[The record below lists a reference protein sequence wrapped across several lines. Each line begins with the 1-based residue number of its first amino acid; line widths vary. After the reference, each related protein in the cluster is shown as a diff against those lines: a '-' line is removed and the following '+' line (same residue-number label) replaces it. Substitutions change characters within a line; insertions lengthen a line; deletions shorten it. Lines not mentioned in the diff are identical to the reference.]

1 MIALNA
7 THDPARRSWVESA
20 NLPDTDFPIQNLP
33 FGAFERDGAA
43 RAGVA
48 IGEHVVDLRALLDSG
63 LLVAGSDAALACE
76 ATRDGTLNR
85 LMAMAPR
92 YASALRAA
100 LSDLLKSDA
109 PQRAQM
115 QQHIDALLPRID
127 TLTLRLPCEVGDYTD
142 FLTSLH
148 HTERHGRYKGL
159 ADPLPPAFKSLP
171 IAYHGRASSLRVSG
185 GDVRRP
191 HGQYRDAN
199 GQIVFGPAPAL
210 DFELELAAW
219 IGEGNALTQPI
230 AVDAAHAHLFGYS
243 LLNDWSAKS
252 IQWFEQVLGP
262 FLGKSFHSSVSPW
275 IVTAEALAPFRKAP
289 VARATDDPPLMPH
302 LHGARDQ
309 QEGGLHLELHADLS
323 TRQLREAGSG
333 AVRITHTHLDNL
345 YWTFAQMVA
354 HHTSNGCN
362 LRTGDLL
369 GSGTISGASDASRA
383 CLTELT
389 NAGRD
394 PLRLPNGE
402 TRTALE
408 DGDEIV
414 LSARATKPG
423 AVPIG
428 FGTCHGRIA
437 PALAQAF
444 TPASQAAHAAHETEA
459 RA

>member
-1 MIALNA
+1 MSALNL

-20 NLPDTDFPIQNLP
+20 NRADTDFPIQNLP
-33 FGAFERDGAA
+33 FGAFERDGVT

-48 IGEHVVDLRALLDSG
+48 IGDYAVDLRALHASG
-63 LLVAGSDAALACE
+63 LLASGSDAALACE
-76 ATRDGTLNR
+76 AAADGKLNR
-85 LMAMAPR
+85 LMSMSPR
-92 YASALRAA
+92 HASALRAA

-109 PQRAQM
+109 PQRERMQAQA
-115 QQHIDALLPRID
+115 DALLPRID
-127 TLTLRLPCEVGDYTD
+127 TLALRLPCEVGDYTD

-185 GDVRRP
+185 GEVRRP

-219 IGEGNALTQPI
+219 IGTGNALTQPI
-230 AVDAAHAHLFGYS
+230 AIDDAHAHIFGYS

-262 FLGKSFHSSVSPW
+262 FLGKSFHSSLSPW

-289 VARATDDPPLMPH
+289 VARAQSDPPPMAH
-302 LHGARDQ
+302 LHGERDQ
-309 QEGGLHLELHADLS
+309 REGGLHLELHAQLS
-323 TRQLREAGSG
+323 TQQLRDSG
-333 AVRITHTHLDNL
+333 ANAVRITHTHLDNL

-369 GSGTISGASDASRA
+369 GSGTISGTDDAARA

-414 LSARATKPG
+414 LSARAAKPG
-423 AVPIG
+423 AVSIG
-428 FGTCHGRIA
+428 FGECRGRIA
-437 PALAQAF
+437 PAFTLAS
-444 TPASQAAHAAHETEA
+444 ASRSAEA
-459 RA
+459 TA

>member
-1 MIALNA
+1 MNMLNP
-7 THDPARRSWVESA
+7 THDPARRSWIESA
-20 NLPDTDFPIQNLP
+20 NRPETDFPIQNLP
-33 FGAFERDGAA
+33 FGTFERDGVI
-43 RAGVA
+43 RTGVA
-48 IGEHVVDLRALLDSG
+48 IGEHAVDLRELLDSG
-63 LLVAGSDAALACE
+63 LLAPGSDAAFACE
-76 ATRDGTLNR
+76 AADGTLNR
-85 LMAMAPR
+85 LMSMPPR

-109 PQRAQM
+109 PQRARM
-115 QQHIDALLPRID
+115 QQHADDLLPRID
-127 TLTLRLPCEVGDYTD
+127 TLELRLPCEVGDYTD

-185 GDVRRP
+185 GEVRRP

-199 GQIVFGPAPAL
+199 GEIVFGPAPAL

-219 IGEGNALTQPI
+219 IGEGNSLTQPI
-230 AVDAAHAHLFGYS
+230 AVDDACAHIFGYS

-262 FLGKSFHSSVSPW
+262 FLGKSFHSSLSPW
-275 IVTAEALAPFRKAP
+275 IVTSEALAPFRKAP
-289 VARATDDPPLMPH
+289 VARAENDPPLMAH
-302 LHGARDQ
+302 LHGVRDQ
-309 QEGGLHLELHADLS
+309 QEGGLHLELYAHLS
-323 TRQLREAGSG
+323 TQKLRDSG
-333 AVRITHTHLDNL
+333 AIATRITHTHLDNL

-369 GSGTISGASDASRA
+369 GSGTISGADDAARA
-383 CLTELT
+383 CITELT

-414 LSARATKPG
+414 LTARATKAG
-423 AVPIG
+423 AVSIG
-428 FGTCHGRIA
+428 FGECRGRIA
-437 PALAQAF
+437 PALAFA
-444 TPASQAAHAAHETEA
+444 THESEKAA
-459 RA
+459 

>member
-1 MIALNA
+1 MTALNS
-7 THDPARRSWVESA
+7 THDPARRSWIDSA
-20 NLPDTDFPIQNLP
+20 NLSDADFPIQNLP
-33 FGAFERDGAA
+33 LGAFSRDGAA

-48 IGEHVVDLRALLDSG
+48 IGEHAVDLHALFDSG
-63 LLVAGSDAALACE
+63 LLAAGSDAAIACE

-85 LMAMAPR
+85 LMAMPQR

-109 PQRAQM
+109 PQRARM
-115 QQHIDALLPRID
+115 QQRADALLPRVD
-127 TLTLRLPCEVGDYTD
+127 TLELRLPCEVGDYTD

-191 HGQYRDAN
+191 NGQYRDAN
-199 GQIVFGPAPAL
+199 GQIVCGPAPAL

-219 IGEGNALTQPI
+219 IGEGNAFTQPI
-230 AVDAAHAHLFGYS
+230 AVDDAHAHIFGYS

-275 IVTAEALAPFRKAP
+275 IVTSEALAPFRKAP
-289 VARATDDPPLMPH
+289 VARAVDDPPVMPH
-302 LHGARDQ
+302 LHGARDRQ
-309 QEGGLHLELHADLS
+309 QGGLHLELHAHLS
-323 TRQLREAGSG
+323 TRQLREAG
-333 AVRITHTHLDNL
+333 AADLRITKTHLDNL

-362 LRTGDLL
+362 LRAGDLL
-369 GSGTISGASDASRA
+369 GSGTISGADDAARA

-408 DGDEIV
+408 DGDEIG

-423 AVPIG
+423 AVSIG
-428 FGTCHGRIA
+428 FGECRGRIA
-437 PALAQAF
+437 PAF
-444 TPASQAAHAAHETEA
+444 VPRPTEVAA
-459 RA
+459 

>member
-1 MIALNA
+1 MSALNS
-7 THDPARRSWVESA
+7 THDPARRSWIDSA
-20 NLPDTDFPIQNLP
+20 NLPEADFPIQNLP
-33 FGAFERDGAA
+33 LGAFVRDGIA
-43 RAGVA
+43 RAAVA
-48 IGEHVVDLRALLDSG
+48 IGEHAVDLHALADSG
-63 LLVAGSDAALACE
+63 LLDAGSDAAIACE
-76 ATRDGTLNR
+76 ATRGGTLNR
-85 LMAMAPR
+85 LMAMPSR
-92 YASALRAA
+92 HASALRAA

-109 PQRAQM
+109 PQRARM
-115 QQHIDALLPRID
+115 QAQADALLPRID
-127 TLTLRLPCEVGDYTD
+127 TLELRMPCEVGDYTD

-191 HGQYRDAN
+191 HGQYRDTN

-230 AVDAAHAHLFGYS
+230 SVDDAHAHIFGYS

-262 FLGKSFHSSVSPW
+262 FLGKSFHSSLSPW
-275 IVTAEALAPFRKAP
+275 IVTSEALAPFRKAP
-289 VARATDDPPLMPH
+289 VARAADDPPLMAH
-302 LHGARDQ
+302 LHGARDR

-323 TRQLREAGSG
+323 TRQLREAGHD

-362 LRTGDLL
+362 LRSGDLL
-369 GSGTISGASDASRA
+369 GSGTISGANDAARA

-414 LSARATKPG
+414 LSARASKAG
-423 AVPIG
+423 AVSIG
-428 FGTCHGRIA
+428 FGECRGRIA
-437 PALAQAF
+437 PAFAF
-444 TPASQAAHAAHETEA
+444 ASREAGVAA
-459 RA
+459 

>member
-1 MIALNA
+1 MSALNP
-7 THDPARRSWVESA
+7 THDPSRRSWVESA
-20 NLPDTDFPIQNLP
+20 NRAGTDFPIQNLP
-33 FGAFERDGAA
+33 FGAFERDGIV

-48 IGEHVVDLRALLDSG
+48 IGEHAVDLRALHESA
-63 LLVAGSDAALACE
+63 LLAPGSDAALACE
-76 ATRDGTLNR
+76 AASQGTLNR
-85 LMAMAPR
+85 LMSMPALH
-92 YASALRAA
+92 ASALRAA
-100 LSDLLKSDA
+100 LSDLLRHDA
-109 PQRAQM
+109 PQRQFM
-115 QQHIDALLPRID
+115 QDHADALLPRLD
-127 TLTLRLPCEVGDYTD
+127 TLALRLPCEVGDYTD

-185 GDVRRP
+185 GEVRRP

-219 IGEGNALTQPI
+219 IGAGNALTQPI
-230 AVDAAHAHLFGYS
+230 AIDDAHAHIFGYS

-262 FLGKSFHSSVSPW
+262 FLGKSFHSSLSPW

-289 VARATDDPPLMPH
+289 VARAENDPPLMAH

-309 QEGGLHLELHADLS
+309 QEGGLHLELHAHLS
-323 TRQLREAGSG
+323 TRQLRESG
-333 AVRITHTHLDNL
+333 AEAVRITHTHLDNL

-369 GSGTISGASDASRA
+369 GSGTISGADDAARA

-414 LSARATKPG
+414 LSARAAKAG

-428 FGTCHGRIA
+428 FGECRGLIA
-437 PALAQAF
+437 PALAFA
-444 TPASQAAHAAHETEA
+444 TRAAEVA
-459 RA
+459 

>member
-1 MIALNA
+1 MIALNL
-7 THDPARRSWVESA
+7 THDPARRSWIESA
-20 NLPDTDFPIQNLP
+20 NRPEADFPIQNLP
-33 FGAFERDGAA
+33 FGSFERDGER

-48 IGEHVVDLRALLDSG
+48 IGEQVVDLRALAASG
-63 LLVAGSDAALACE
+63 LLEAGSDAAVACE
-76 ATRDGTLNR
+76 ATADGTLNR

-109 PQRAQM
+109 PQRAQVEA
-115 QQHIDALLPRID
+115 QAAALLPRID
-127 TLTLRLPCEVGDYTD
+127 EVTLRMPCEVGDYTD

-199 GQIVFGPAPAL
+199 GQVVFGPAPAL

-219 IGEGNALTQPI
+219 IGNGNPLTQPI
-230 AVDAAHAHLFGYS
+230 AVDAAHAHIFGYS

-289 VARATDDPPLMPH
+289 PARAENDPPPLAH
-302 LHGARDQ
+302 LDGAFDRQ
-309 QEGGLHLELHADLS
+309 HGGLHLDLYAHLS
-323 TRQLREAGSG
+323 TGKLREAG
-333 AVRITHTHLDNL
+333 AAPVRITHTHLDNL

-369 GSGTISGASDASRA
+369 GSGTISGLADEARA
-383 CLTELT
+383 CITELT
-389 NAGRD
+389 NAGKD

-408 DGDEIV
+408 NGDEII
-414 LSARATKPG
+414 LAARASKHG
-423 AVPIG
+423 AVSIG
-428 FGTCHGRIA
+428 FGECRGRIA
-437 PALAQAF
+437 PAFDFATACQQNAEI
-444 TPASQAAHAAHETEA
+444 AA
-459 RA
+459 